1 MSAPIE
7 RPYTGLPDY
16 ADVDYVDG
24 KLRVASGIVSR
35 TSDSDLR
42 RRWLQ
47 TIDILLA
54 QRRVLAELETA
65 DSDLR
70 AALGG
75 DQ

>member
-16 ADVDYVDG
+16 ADADYVDG